1 MPHIICEYSTN
12 LDDKIRIDTLL
23 EVLHSAMMRTGAA
36 EIAGLRTRA
45 APRDDFRIAD
55 HDPAN
60 AFVNVTIR
68 VAKGRPP
75 ETRRLIAET
84 VFGAAEKH
92 LAGVFATTPLALS
105 VEVQEIDPEFRIHT
119 SNIRDWMK
127 TRAPA
132 A

>member
-12 LDDKIRIDTLL
+12 LDDQIRIDALL

-45 APRDDFRIAD
+45 DPRDDVRIAD
-55 HDPAN
+55 NDPAN

-84 VFGAAEKH
+84 VFAAANKH
-92 LAGVFATTPLALS
+92 LEGVFATTPLALS

>member
-12 LDDKIRIDTLL
+12 LEAKIGVDALL
-23 EVLHSAMMRTGAA
+23 EVLHAAMMRTGAS
-36 EIAGLRTRA
+36 ELGGLRTRA
-45 APRDDFRIAD
+45 APREHFRIAD

-60 AFVNVTIR
+60 GFVNVTIR
-68 VAKGRPP
+68 VAKGRPA
-75 ETRRLIAET
+75 ETRRMIAET
-84 VFGAAEKH
+84 VFADAQKH
-92 LAGVFATTPLALS
+92 LERAFATTPLALS

-127 TRAPA
+127 TRQPA